1 MEPVMEINVT
11 TYEAQSVVSAGRTVV
26 MIPFSASAQGELF
39 TGSTAENGCDTQNIF
54 PDGRMSLSARYMLSG
69 KDRDGNDCRVFIENN
84 GDSLDNCTPVIFTD
98 SPVLAFL
105 QDAKLHAAV
114 ECVQNGVIVRIYVC

>member
-1 MEPVMEINVT
+1 MEPVMTINVT
-11 TYEAQSVVSAGRTVV
+11 TYEARSVAGAGRTVV
-26 MIPFSASAQGELF
+26 MIPFSAATEGELF
-39 TGSTAENGCDTQNIF
+39 TGCTTENGCDTQNVF
-54 PDGRMSLSARYMLSG
+54 PDGSMRLSARYMLSG

-105 QDAKLHAAV
+105 QDAKLRANV
-114 ECVQNGVIVRIYVC
+114 ECVQGGVTVRIYVC